1 MFTPAP
7 LLPRKFLSLRRLQA
21 GFSLVEV
28 VLAVGVIAFAF
39 VAILGL
45 LPAGLTQFRQAM
57 DNSVASQIGQ
67 RIIMDAQLSD
77 FDTLTNS
84 VAGIVQKRDAS
95 STAYFRARSF
105 AASDTSKSNPLYIR
119 YFDEQGN
126 EIVPQSAVP
135 SAKEAASIVYHV
147 NTRIVPAPSLPGNDP
162 SAPQD
167 LGSATGVN
175 LVTILVQVA
184 FNPSGKTLPID
195 NTTLMFDLTK
205 QKGLPV
211 RNYSAQIG
219 RND

>member
-1 MFTPAP
+1 MFTPSSLP
-7 LLPRKFLSLRRLQA
+7 PRKFIARQRKS

-57 DNSVASQIGQ
+57 DTSIASQIAQ

-77 FDTLTNS
+77 FDVLTNS
-84 VAGIVQKRDAS
+84 AAGQTQQRQANSV
-95 STAYFRARSF
+95 AYFRVRSYS
-105 AASDTSKSNPLYIR
+105 ATDKSNPLYIR

-126 EIVPQSAVP
+126 EVVPQTITP
-135 SAKEAASIVYHV
+135 STAELARIVYHV
-147 NTRIVPAPSLPGNDP
+147 NTRVVPAPSLPGNDP
-162 SAPQD
+162 AAPVD
-167 LGSATGVN
+167 LGTSGAGVS
-175 LVTILVQVA
+175 LATILVQVA
-184 FNPSGKTLPID
+184 FNPSGKTLAID
-195 NTTLMFDLTK
+195 NGTMLFDVTQNK
-205 QKGLPV
+205 NLPV